1 MAILNIMTIIARLRK
16 FAGGPI
22 IGAILIEIFCE
33 PLSEYAQIRMVL
45 NEMEPYIYKSI
56 LKVVAMQINNQKPLF
71 DRWLKKPT
79 TKLEFF
85 QIPQSDT
92 EFKMEVKNDR
102 ILFVIC

>member
-1 MAILNIMTIIARLRK
+1 
-16 FAGGPI
+16 
-22 IGAILIEIFCE
+22 
-33 PLSEYAQIRMVL
+33 MVL